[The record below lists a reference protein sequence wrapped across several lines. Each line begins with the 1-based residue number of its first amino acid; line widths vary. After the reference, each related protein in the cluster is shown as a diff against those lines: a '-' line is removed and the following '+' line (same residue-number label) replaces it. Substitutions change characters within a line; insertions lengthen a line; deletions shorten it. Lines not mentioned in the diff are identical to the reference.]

1 MFSGAKLVALERENL
16 GYEKLTDLC
25 EFLDWKTFP
34 QQDKNQFQLI
44 CLAQPEFHIIS
55 LFVLCRDLGKI
66 NDKSIKETEGSL
78 SFIFYDN
85 PTKVEEIRYVS
96 KEEYGCALKLGRDGG
111 MWFLSV
117 QLKYFV
123 LSMTDNLF
131 FFPPV
136 SLSLPFLPLINRCLL

>member
-1 MFSGAKLVALERENL
+1 MAEFRVTLGSTFLPPSCLRTGILHLHQGQSGKS
-16 GYEKLTDLC
+16 LC
-25 EFLDWKTFP
+25 HASG
-34 QQDKNQFQLI
+34 DKE
-44 CLAQPEFHIIS
+44 LAQIT
-55 LFVLCRDLGKI
+55 VLKLDLGKI

-78 SFIFYDN
+78 SFIFDDN
-85 PTKVEEIRYVS
+85 PTKVEEICYVS
-96 KEEYGCALKLGRDGG
+96 KEEHGCALKLGRDGG